1 MMRTSL
7 GEAVSD
13 ESVNGDYSGR
23 SLAVYVPL
31 VEHREREREI
41 TFMFLHHIYL
51 NKNTAYFYNFLSCLF
66 Q

>member
-1 MMRTSL
+1 MRTSL

-31 VEHREREREI
+31 VEHRERERDY
-41 TFMFLHHIYL
+41 LHVSSSYISQQKYSL
-51 NKNTAYFYNFLSCLF
+51 LL
-66 Q
+66 